1 MTTDKSKATPPKPVK
16 YAVPALEKALD
27 IIEYLSEQAV
37 PLTQAQLARALGR
50 QPSELFRMLSYLEQR
65 GYLYRDPASGGFTLT
80 LKLFELSRTHSPHDS
95 LLLAATPHMN
105 RLTEALR
112 EPCHLSVLHRDQLLV
127 LSQSES
133 PNPFRLSVEVGSLHS
148 PIATVSGRILL
159 AHMPPA
165 QLDDYLQRQPD
176 YLVMNSSERQAFHER
191 LALIR
196 ERGFEHSDSERFIGW
211 LDLGVLVGS
220 STSRTQATLTIVALK
235 QPNMPDL
242 LHTLPQL
249 KQYAADITQQ
259 AGLA

>member
-1 MTTDKSKATPPKPVK
+1 MTTTTPTPSTPKPVR

-27 IIEYLSEQAV
+27 ILEYLSDQAI

-50 QPSELFRMLSYLEQR
+50 QPSELFRMLAYLEQR

-95 LLLAATPHMN
+95 LLLAAAPHMN

-148 PIATVSGRILL
+148 PVATVSGRILL
-159 AHMPPA
+159 AHMPAA
-165 QLDDYLQRQPD
+165 QLEEYLQRQPD
-176 YLVMNSSERQAFHER
+176 YLVMSTDERLGFHER

-196 ERGFEHSDSERFIGW
+196 ERGFEHSDGERFVGW

-220 STSRTQATLTIVALK
+220 PTSRTQATLTTVALK
-235 QPNMPDL
+235 KPNMPDL
-242 LHTLPQL
+242 LYALPQL
-249 KQYAADITQQ
+249 KQYAADITRQ
-259 AGLA
+259 AGLS